1 MAAKPFSTL
10 QNTFFSLGVLVFVV
24 VILYFGKT
32 VLVPVCLAVLLAFIL
47 TPLTT
52 WFEQRGL
59 RRIYAALL
67 SVLIAVA
74 ILAGI
79 FSIFATQVR
88 TLALEL
94 PKHKQNIMQKL
105 QPIYGLMSKMEGF
118 RDITKELRS
127 LQTPSAEPDRA
138 QKPMPVEIE
147 GGQQSS
153 ILSWVPAIA
162 QPALETLGNIL
173 FVVVLVSFILVSRE
187 NMRNRLIRLAAHG
200 QLTSMTKAM
209 DEATQRVSRYLLAQ
223 LGTNSLVGLGAG
235 IAMVFIGIPYAVLWG
250 LLTIAL
256 RFIPY
261 LGVWIAAFFP
271 LALSIVFFPGWT
283 QPLIVV
289 AVYLALEL
297 ITANVIEPLLFG
309 HNTGV
314 SPAALLVVAVF
325 WLWLWGPIGLLLSTP
340 MTVCLVVAG
349 KYVPYLEFFDVL
361 LGDEPALGLPIRF
374 YQRLLAKDRTEAAA
388 LLKEFLEANPLEK
401 VYDQLFLA
409 AIVRAKLDRQRGELD
424 GDDAQFLF
432 QMIRELLRV
441 ELAPQEHL
449 GRLANGQVSPEG
461 SVSAPD
467 AGVQVL
473 AAHAGGEEE
482 ALALELLRHL
492 LEPEG
497 WALKAMALGRL
508 RSAVKELAQRQEKSI
523 VCVASIPSGGL
534 VRLRGFCRRV
544 RVWFPEEKIV
554 AGRWGQT
561 EDVEPLKSVLR
572 SAGADDVATTLLE
585 TREQI
590 RSLLGLPAPQA
601 PVPQPAPQP
610 AAAHR

>member
-1 MAAKPFSTL
+1 MAAKTFGTL
-10 QNTFFSLGVLVFVV
+10 QNTFFSLGALIFVV

-67 SVLIAVA
+67 SVLISVAV
-74 ILAGI
+74 LAGI
-79 FSIFATQVR
+79 FSIVATEVR
-88 TLALEL
+88 TLAVEL

-105 QPIYGLMSKMEGF
+105 QPIYQLVNRTQSM
-118 RDITKELRS
+118 RDISKELRN
-127 LQTPSAEPDRA
+127 LQAPTEESDSA
-138 QKPMPVEIE
+138 QKPIRVEIE
-147 GGQQSS
+147 GSQQSS

-162 QPALETLGNIL
+162 QPALETLGDIL

-209 DEATQRVSRYLLAQ
+209 DEATQRVSRYLISQ
-223 LGTNSLVGLGAG
+223 LGTNSLVGVGAG
-235 IAMVFIGIPYAVLWG
+235 IAMAFVGIPYAFLWG

-261 LGVWIAAFFP
+261 LGVWIAAFLPF
-271 LALSIVFFPGWT
+271 ALSVVIFPHWT
-283 QPLIVV
+283 QPLVV
-289 AVYLALEL
+289 VGVYLALEL
-297 ITANVIEPLLFG
+297 ITANVIEPLLFA

-340 MTVCLVVAG
+340 LTVCLVVAG

-361 LGDEPALGLPIRF
+361 LGDEPALDISIRF
-374 YQRLLAKDRTEAAA
+374 YQRLLAKDRTEATT
-388 LLKEFLEANPLEK
+388 LLKEFLETNPLEK
-401 VYDQLFLA
+401 VYDEFFLA
-409 AIVRAKLDRQRGELD
+409 AIVHAKRDRQRGELD
-424 GDDAQFLF
+424 GDDAQFLL
-432 QMIRELLRV
+432 QAIRELLRV
-441 ELAPQEHL
+441 ELAPQEQP

-461 SVSAPD
+461 SVSLPEPS
-467 AGVQVL
+467 VQVI
-473 AAHAGGEEE
+473 ASHAGGEEE
-482 ALALELLRHL
+482 DLALELMRHL
-492 LEPEG
+492 LEAEG
-497 WALKAMALGRL
+497 WALKAVPPGRL
-508 RSAVKELAQRQEKSI
+508 RSAVKEFAERGKSI
-523 VCVASIPSGGL
+523 VCVAAIPPGAL
-534 VRLRGFCRRV
+534 VRLRGLCQRLRAS
-544 RVWFPEEKIV
+544 FPQEKIV

-561 EDVEPLKSVLR
+561 EDIEPLKSVLR
-572 SAGADDVATTLLE
+572 GAGADDVATTMLE

-601 PVPQPAPQP
+601 PVSQPAPQ
-610 AAAHR
+610 AAAAQR